1 MDALPAYIAEPVR
14 SEPPPAIV
22 ADPSVF
28 RAWVIF
34 LGEDARPHAEPARLA
49 SKSSR
54 EFHITEE
61 G

>member
-1 MDALPAYIAEPVR
+1 MIVAEP
-14 SEPPPAIV
+14 SAY
-22 ADPSVF
+22 